1 LRLLSAAGVR
11 MESCSPVQ
19 IDLTSRTSR
28 PFGPLRGDAADA
40 ARSLIASA
48 RLAWAIEGNW
58 AEPFFLLVYLIIRP
72 LAFLGLFLAVLSIG
86 GTLNPASIGFVVVG
100 QAVFQIVGAAMQGP
114 THALLD
120 DRERYRTIRYIFA
133 TPSSL
138 LPVSIGRALVK
149 ALIAAISAVI
159 VIGVGALIGMPM
171 RAGGPDLLLLLV
183 VMALGLTSIVGLG
196 IALGAVCV
204 QLRNDAWGYP
214 QAVAGSVFLLCGAIF
229 PLDTLPRAL
238 QLIGAALPM
247 TWWIEGVRRA
257 LLGTASPGLLGEL
270 STPLLLLVLTVGTV
284 LITLAAP
291 RLFRI
296 GIDRAREKGY
306 LDRSTAS

>member
-1 LRLLSAAGVR
+1 

-86 GTLNPASIGFVVVG
+86 GALNPASIGLVVVG

-171 RAGGPDLLLLLV
+171 RAGGPDLPLLLV
-183 VMALGLTSIVGLG
+183 VMTLGLASIVGLG
-196 IALGAVCV
+196 VALGAVCV

>member
-1 LRLLSAAGVR
+1 MLT
-11 MESCSPVQ
+11 ESCSPVQ

-72 LAFLGLFLAVLSIG
+72 LAFLGLFLAVLSVG
-86 GTLNPASIGFVVVG
+86 GALDPASIGFVVVG

-149 ALIAAISAVI
+149 ALIAAIGAVI

-238 QLIGAALPM
+238 QLLGAALPM

-257 LLGTASPGLLGEL
+257 LLGTTSPGLLGEL

>member
-1 LRLLSAAGVR
+1 MR

-58 AEPFFLLVYLIIRP
+58 AEPFFLLIYLIIRP

-86 GTLNPASIGFVVVG
+86 GALNPASIGFVVVG

-171 RAGGPDLLLLLV
+171 RVGGPDLPLLLV
-183 VMALGLTSIVGLG
+183 VMTLGLASIVGLG
-196 IALGAVCV
+196 VALGAVCV

>member
-1 LRLLSAAGVR
+1 

-86 GTLNPASIGFVVVG
+86 GALNPASIGFVVVG

-171 RAGGPDLLLLLV
+171 RAGGPDLPLLLV
-183 VMALGLTSIVGLG
+183 VMTLGLASIVGLG
-196 IALGAVCV
+196 VALGAVCV

-270 STPLLLLVLTVGTV
+270 STPLLLFVLTVGTV

>member
-1 LRLLSAAGVR
+1 MLT
-11 MESCSPVQ
+11 ESCSPVQ

-86 GTLNPASIGFVVVG
+86 GALNPASIGFVVVG
-100 QAVFQIVGAAMQGP
+100 QAIFQIVGAAMQGP

-171 RAGGPDLLLLLV
+171 RAGGPDLPLLLV

-238 QLIGAALPM
+238 QLLGAALPM

-257 LLGTASPGLLGEL
+257 LLGTTSPGLLGEL
-270 STPLLLLVLTVGTV
+270 STPLLLLVLMVGTV
-284 LITLAAP
+284 LITLASP

>member
-1 LRLLSAAGVR
+1 MLT
-11 MESCSPVQ
+11 ESCSPVQ

-28 PFGPLRGDAADA
+28 PFGPLRGNAADA

-86 GTLNPASIGFVVVG
+86 GALNPASIGFVVVG
-100 QAVFQIVGAAMQGP
+100 QAIFQIVGAAMQGP

-171 RAGGPDLLLLLV
+171 RAGGPDLPLLLV
-183 VMALGLTSIVGLG
+183 VMTLGLASIVGLG
-196 IALGAVCV
+196 VALGAVCV

>member
-1 LRLLSAAGVR
+1 MLT
-11 MESCSPVQ
+11 ESCSPVQ

-86 GTLNPASIGFVVVG
+86 GALNPASIGFVVVG

-238 QLIGAALPM
+238 QLLGAALPM

-257 LLGTASPGLLGEL
+257 LLGTTSPGLLGEL

>member
-1 LRLLSAAGVR
+1 VLT
-11 MESCSPVQ
+11 ESCSPVQ

-86 GTLNPASIGFVVVG
+86 GVLDPASIGFVVVG
-100 QAVFQIVGAAMQGP
+100 QAVYQIVGAAMQGP

-171 RAGGPDLLLLLV
+171 RAGGPDLPLLLV
-183 VMALGLTSIVGLG
+183 VMTLGLASIVGLG
-196 IALGAVCV
+196 VALGAVCV

-257 LLGTASPGLLGEL
+257 LLGTASPGMLGEL

>member
-1 LRLLSAAGVR
+1 VLT
-11 MESCSPVQ
+11 ESCSPVQ

-86 GTLNPASIGFVVVG
+86 GALDPASIGFVVVG

-229 PLDTLPRAL
+229 PLDTLPEPL
-238 QLIGAALPM
+238 QFLGAALPM

-257 LLGTASPGLLGEL
+257 LLGTTSPGLLGEL
-270 STPLLLLVLTVGTV
+270 STPLLLLVLAVGTV

>member
-1 LRLLSAAGVR
+1 

-19 IDLTSRTSR
+19 IDLSSRSAR
-28 PFGPLRGDAADA
+28 PFGPLRGAAADA
-40 ARSLIASA
+40 ARSLIAAA

-58 AEPFFLLVYLIIRP
+58 AQPFYLLVYLIVRP

-86 GTLNPASIGFVVVG
+86 GSLNPASIGFVVVG
-100 QAVFQIVGAAMQGP
+100 QAIFQIVGAAMQGP

-138 LPVSIGRALVK
+138 LPVSIGRALIK
-149 ALIAAISAVI
+149 ALIAGISAVI

-171 RAGGPDLLLLLV
+171 RSGGPDLPLLFV
-183 VMALGLTSIVGLG
+183 VMTLGLTSIVGLG
-196 IALGAVCV
+196 VALGAVCV

-229 PLDTLPRAL
+229 PLDTLPAPL
-238 QLIGAALPM
+238 QAIGVLLPM

-257 LLGTASPGLLGEL
+257 ILGTASTGLLGSP
-270 STPLLLLVLTVGTV
+270 STPLLLLALALGTA
-284 LITLAAP
+284 LIALAAP

>member
-1 LRLLSAAGVR
+1 MLT
-11 MESCSPVQ
+11 ESCSPVQ

-86 GTLNPASIGFVVVG
+86 GVLDPASIGFVVVG

-238 QLIGAALPM
+238 QLLGAALPM

-257 LLGTASPGLLGEL
+257 LLGTTSPGLLGEL

>member
-1 LRLLSAAGVR
+1 
-11 MESCSPVQ
+11 
-19 IDLTSRTSR
+19 
-28 PFGPLRGDAADA
+28 
-40 ARSLIASA
+40 
-48 RLAWAIEGNW
+48 
-58 AEPFFLLVYLIIRP
+58 
-72 LAFLGLFLAVLSIG
+72 
-86 GTLNPASIGFVVVG
+86 
-100 QAVFQIVGAAMQGP
+100 MQGP

-171 RAGGPDLLLLLV
+171 RAGGPDLPLLLV
-183 VMALGLTSIVGLG
+183 VMTLGLASIVGLG
-196 IALGAVCV
+196 VALGAVCV

-257 LLGTASPGLLGEL
+257 LLGTTSPGLLGEL
-270 STPLLLLVLTVGTV
+270 STPHLLLVLTVGTV

>member
-1 LRLLSAAGVR
+1 MQTPLVIERA
-11 MESCSPVQ
+11 P
-19 IDLTSRTSR
+19 R
-28 PFGPLRGDAADA
+28 PFGPLRGVAADA
-40 ARSLIASA
+40 ARSLIAAA

-58 AEPFFLLVYLIIRP
+58 AEPFYLAVYLIVRP

-86 GTLNPASIGFVVVG
+86 GRLDPSSIGFVVVG
-100 QAVFQIVGAAMQGP
+100 QAIFQIVGAALQGP

-149 ALIAAISAVI
+149 AAISAISASI
-159 VIGVGALIGMPM
+159 VITAGALLGMPL
-171 RAGGPDLLLLLV
+171 RATGIDLPLLICVLT
-183 VMALGLTSIVGLG
+183 LGLLSVVGLG
-196 IALGAVCV
+196 VALGAICV

-229 PLDTLPRAL
+229 PLDVLPEPLRV
-238 QLIGAALPM
+238 IGTALPI

-257 LLGTASPGLLGEL
+257 LLSTVSPGALGAL
-270 STPLLLLVLTVGTV
+270 STPSLLLVLAVGTLV
-284 LITLAAP
+284 IWVAAP
-291 RLFRI
+291 RLFTA
-296 GIDRAREKGY
+296 GIDRARDKGY
-306 LDRSTAS
+306 LDRNTAS

>member
-1 LRLLSAAGVR
+1 
-11 MESCSPVQ
+11 VQ

-28 PFGPLRGDAADA
+28 PYGPLRGDAADA

-86 GTLNPASIGFVVVG
+86 GALNPTSIGFVVVG

-183 VMALGLTSIVGLG
+183 VMTLGLASIVGLG
-196 IALGAVCV
+196 VALGAVCV

-229 PLDTLPRAL
+229 PLDTLPEPLRL
-238 QLIGAALPM
+238 LGAGLPM

-257 LLGTASPGLLGEL
+257 LLGTSSPGLLGEL
-270 STPLLLLVLTVGTV
+270 STPHLLLVLSVGTV

>member
-1 LRLLSAAGVR
+1 MLT
-11 MESCSPVQ
+11 ESCSPVQ

-28 PFGPLRGDAADA
+28 PFGPLRGNAADA

-86 GTLNPASIGFVVVG
+86 GALNPASIGFVVVG
-100 QAVFQIVGAAMQGP
+100 QAVFQIVGAAMEGP

-171 RAGGPDLLLLLV
+171 RAGGPDLPLLLV

-238 QLIGAALPM
+238 QFLGAALPM

-257 LLGTASPGLLGEL
+257 LLGTTSPGLLGEL
-270 STPLLLLVLTVGTV
+270 STPLLLLVLTVGTA

>member
-1 LRLLSAAGVR
+1 LRLLSVAGVLT
-11 MESCSPVQ
+11 ESCSPVQ
-19 IDLTSRTSR
+19 IDLTSRTSW

-86 GTLNPASIGFVVVG
+86 GALNPASIGFVVVG
-100 QAVFQIVGAAMQGP
+100 QAIFQIVGAAMQGP

-159 VIGVGALIGMPM
+159 LMSRP
-171 RAGGPDLLLLLV
+171 
-183 VMALGLTSIVGLG
+183 T
-196 IALGAVCV
+196 
-204 QLRNDAWGYP
+204 
-214 QAVAGSVFLLCGAIF
+214 
-229 PLDTLPRAL
+229 
-238 QLIGAALPM
+238 
-247 TWWIEGVRRA
+247 
-257 LLGTASPGLLGEL
+257 
-270 STPLLLLVLTVGTV
+270 
-284 LITLAAP
+284 
-291 RLFRI
+291 
-296 GIDRAREKGY
+296 
-306 LDRSTAS
+306 RST

>member
-1 LRLLSAAGVR
+1 
-11 MESCSPVQ
+11 MPTESCSLVQ
-19 IDLTSRTSR
+19 IDVTSRASR

-86 GTLNPASIGFVVVG
+86 GALNPASIGFVVVG

-149 ALIAAISAVI
+149 ALIAGISAVI

-171 RAGGPDLLLLLV
+171 RTSGPDLPLLLLV
-183 VMALGLTSIVGLG
+183 MTLGLTSIVGLG
-196 IALGAVCV
+196 VALGAVCV

-229 PLDTLPRAL
+229 PLDTLPEPLRL
-238 QLIGAALPM
+238 LGGALPM

-257 LLGTASPGLLGEL
+257 LLGTTSPGLLGVL
-270 STPLLLLVLTVGTV
+270 STPLLLLVLTAGTV

>member
-1 LRLLSAAGVR
+1 

-28 PFGPLRGDAADA
+28 AFGPLRGDAADA

-159 VIGVGALIGMPM
+159 VIVVGALIGMPM
-171 RAGGPDLLLLLV
+171 RAGGPDLPLLLV
-183 VMALGLTSIVGLG
+183 VMTLGLASIVGLG
-196 IALGAVCV
+196 VALGAVCV

-291 RLFRI
+291 RLFTI

>member
-1 LRLLSAAGVR
+1 

-28 PFGPLRGDAADA
+28 AFGPLRGDAADA

-72 LAFLGLFLAVLSIG
+72 LAFLGLFLAVLSVG
-86 GTLNPASIGFVVVG
+86 GALNPASIGFVVVG

-171 RAGGPDLLLLLV
+171 RAGGPDLPLLLV
-183 VMALGLTSIVGLG
+183 AMALGLASIVGLG
-196 IALGAVCV
+196 VALGAVCV

-229 PLDTLPRAL
+229 PLDTLPGAL
-238 QLIGAALPM
+238 QLLGAALPM

-257 LLGTASPGLLGEL
+257 LLGTASPGLLGEF
-270 STPLLLLVLTVGTV
+270 STPHLLLVLTAGTA

-291 RLFRI
+291 QLFRI

>member
-1 LRLLSAAGVR
+1 
-11 MESCSPVQ
+11 MQTDSPYTRRP
-19 IDLTSRTSR
+19 TSL
-28 PFGPLRGDAADA
+28 GPLRGSAADDV
-40 ARSLIASA
+40 RSLVASA

-58 AEPFFLLVYLIIRP
+58 AEPLYLTVYLVIRP

-86 GTLNPASIGFVVVG
+86 GSLNPASIGFVVVG
-100 QAVFQIVGAAMQGP
+100 QAVFQIVGAALQGP

-138 LPVSIGRALVK
+138 LPVSVGRALVK
-149 ALIAAISAVI
+149 AAIAGISATI
-159 VIGVGALIGMPM
+159 VIGVGAILGMPL
-171 RAGGPDLLLLLV
+171 RSGGIDLILLTV
-183 VMALGLTSIVGLG
+183 VMLLGLLSIVGIG

-229 PLDTLPRAL
+229 PLDTLPAPLQAL
-238 QLIGAALPM
+238 GAALPI

-257 LLGTASPGLLGEL
+257 ILGTTSPGLLGTLATSE
-270 STPLLLLVLTVGTV
+270 LLLALLVGTLV
-284 LITLAAP
+284 ILAVTP
-291 RLFRI
+291 RLFKL
-296 GIDRAREKGY
+296 GIDRARDKGY
-306 LDRSTAS
+306 LDRNTAS

>member
-1 LRLLSAAGVR
+1 MLT
-11 MESCSPVQ
+11 ESCSPVQ

-86 GTLNPASIGFVVVG
+86 GALDPASIGFVVVG

-238 QLIGAALPM
+238 QLLGAALPM

-257 LLGTASPGLLGEL
+257 LLGTTSPGLLGEL

>member
-1 LRLLSAAGVR
+1 MLT
-11 MESCSPVQ
+11 ESCSPVQ

-86 GTLNPASIGFVVVG
+86 GALDPASIGFVVVG

-238 QLIGAALPM
+238 QLLGAALPM

-257 LLGTASPGLLGEL
+257 LLGTTSPGLLGEL

-306 LDRSTAS
+306 VDRSTAS

>member
-1 LRLLSAAGVR
+1 MR

-86 GTLNPASIGFVVVG
+86 GALNPASIGFVVVG

-171 RAGGPDLLLLLV
+171 RAGGPDLPLLLV
-183 VMALGLTSIVGLG
+183 VMALGLASIVGLG
-196 IALGAVCV
+196 VALGAVCV

-229 PLDTLPRAL
+229 PLDTLPGAL
-238 QLIGAALPM
+238 QLLGAALPM

-257 LLGTASPGLLGEL
+257 LLGTASPGLLGEF
-270 STPLLLLVLTVGTV
+270 STPHLLLVLTAGTV

-291 RLFRI
+291 QLFRI

>member
-1 LRLLSAAGVR
+1 MR

-86 GTLNPASIGFVVVG
+86 GALNPASIGFVVVG

-159 VIGVGALIGMPM
+159 VIGVGALIGIPM
-171 RAGGPDLLLLLV
+171 RVGGPDLPLLLV
-183 VMALGLTSIVGLG
+183 VMTLGLASIVGLG
-196 IALGAVCV
+196 VALGAVCV

>member
-1 LRLLSAAGVR
+1 

-86 GTLNPASIGFVVVG
+86 GALNPASIGFVVVG

-171 RAGGPDLLLLLV
+171 RAGGPDLPLLLV
-183 VMALGLTSIVGLG
+183 AMALGLASIVGLG
-196 IALGAVCV
+196 VALGAVCV

-229 PLDTLPRAL
+229 PLDTLPGAL
-238 QLIGAALPM
+238 QLLGAALPM

-257 LLGTASPGLLGEL
+257 LLGTASPGLLGEF
-270 STPLLLLVLTVGTV
+270 STPHLLLVLTAGTA

-291 RLFRI
+291 QLFRI

>member
-1 LRLLSAAGVR
+1 ML
-11 MESCSPVQ
+11 
-19 IDLTSRTSR
+19 
-28 PFGPLRGDAADA
+28 F
-40 ARSLIASA
+40 RS
-48 RLAWAIEGNW
+48 
-58 AEPFFLLVYLIIRP
+58 
-72 LAFLGLFLAVLSIG
+72 
-86 GTLNPASIGFVVVG
+86 VG
-100 QAVFQIVGAAMQGP
+100 QAIFQIVGAAMQGP

-138 LPVSIGRALVK
+138 LPVSIGRALIK
-149 ALIAAISAVI
+149 ALIAGISAVI

-171 RAGGPDLLLLLV
+171 RSDGPDLPLLFV
-183 VMALGLTSIVGLG
+183 VMTFGLTSIVGLG
-196 IALGAVCV
+196 VALGAVCV

-229 PLDTLPRAL
+229 PLDTLPAPL
-238 QLIGAALPM
+238 QAIGVLLPM

-257 LLGTASPGLLGEL
+257 ILGTASTGLLGSP
-270 STPLLLLVLTVGTV
+270 STPLLLLALALGTA
-284 LITLAAP
+284 LIALAAP

>member
-1 LRLLSAAGVR
+1 

-86 GTLNPASIGFVVVG
+86 GALNPASIGFVVVG

-171 RAGGPDLLLLLV
+171 HAGGPDLPLLLV
-183 VMALGLTSIVGLG
+183 VMTLGLASIVGLG
-196 IALGAVCV
+196 VALGAVCV

>member
-1 LRLLSAAGVR
+1 VR

-28 PFGPLRGDAADA
+28 PFGPLRGNAADA

-86 GTLNPASIGFVVVG
+86 GALNPASIGFVVVG

-171 RAGGPDLLLLLV
+171 RAGGPDLPLLLV
-183 VMALGLTSIVGLG
+183 VMTLGLASIVGLG
-196 IALGAVCV
+196 VALGAVCV

-257 LLGTASPGLLGEL
+257 LLGTTSPGLLGEL
-270 STPLLLLVLTVGTV
+270 STPHLLLVLTVGTV

>member
-1 LRLLSAAGVR
+1 MR

-28 PFGPLRGDAADA
+28 AFGPLRGDAADA

-72 LAFLGLFLAVLSIG
+72 LAFLGLFLAVLSVG
-86 GTLNPASIGFVVVG
+86 GALNPASIGFVVVG

-171 RAGGPDLLLLLV
+171 RAGGPDLPLLLV
-183 VMALGLTSIVGLG
+183 AMALGLASIVGLG
-196 IALGAVCV
+196 VALGAVCV

-229 PLDTLPRAL
+229 PLDTLPGAL
-238 QLIGAALPM
+238 QLLGAALPM

-257 LLGTASPGLLGEL
+257 LLGTASPGLLGEF
-270 STPLLLLVLTVGTV
+270 STPHLLLVLTAGTV

-291 RLFRI
+291 QLFRI

>member
-1 LRLLSAAGVR
+1 

-28 PFGPLRGDAADA
+28 AFGPLRGDAADA

-72 LAFLGLFLAVLSIG
+72 LAFLGLFLAVLSVG
-86 GTLNPASIGFVVVG
+86 GALNPASIGFVVVG

-171 RAGGPDLLLLLV
+171 RAGGPDLPLLLV
-183 VMALGLTSIVGLG
+183 VMALGLASIVGLG
-196 IALGAVCV
+196 VALGAVCV

-229 PLDTLPRAL
+229 PLDTLPGAL
-238 QLIGAALPM
+238 QLLGAALPM

-257 LLGTASPGLLGEL
+257 LLGTASPGLLGEF
-270 STPLLLLVLTVGTV
+270 STPHLLLVLTAGTV

-291 RLFRI
+291 QLFRI

>member
-1 LRLLSAAGVR
+1 

-28 PFGPLRGDAADA
+28 PFGPLRGNAADA

-86 GTLNPASIGFVVVG
+86 GALNPASIGFVVVG
-100 QAVFQIVGAAMQGP
+100 QAIFQIVGAAMQGP

-159 VIGVGALIGMPM
+159 VISVGALIGMPM
-171 RAGGPDLLLLLV
+171 RAGGPDLPLLLV
-183 VMALGLTSIVGLG
+183 VMTLGLASIVGLG
-196 IALGAVCV
+196 VALGAVCV

-238 QLIGAALPM
+238 QLIGASLPM

-284 LITLAAP
+284 LITFAAP

>member
-1 LRLLSAAGVR
+1 
-11 MESCSPVQ
+11 MESCLPVQ

-86 GTLNPASIGFVVVG
+86 GVLNPASIGFVVVG

-149 ALIAAISAVI
+149 ALIAATSAVI
-159 VIGVGALIGMPM
+159 VVGVGALIGMPM

-229 PLDTLPRAL
+229 PLDTLPRVL
-238 QLIGAALPM
+238 QLLGAALPI

-257 LLGTASPGLLGEL
+257 LLGTTSPGLLGEL
-270 STPLLLLVLTVGTV
+270 STSLLLLVLTVGTV

>member
-1 LRLLSAAGVR
+1 MG
-11 MESCSPVQ
+11 SCSPVQ
-19 IDLTSRTSR
+19 IDLPSRTSR

-86 GTLNPASIGFVVVG
+86 GALNPASIGFVVVG

-171 RAGGPDLLLLLV
+171 RAGGPDLPLLLV
-183 VMALGLTSIVGLG
+183 VMTLGLASIVGLG
-196 IALGAVCV
+196 VALGAVCV

-229 PLDTLPRAL
+229 PLDTLPEPL
-238 QLIGAALPM
+238 QLLGAALPM

-270 STPLLLLVLTVGTV
+270 STPLLLLVLAVGTV

>member
-1 LRLLSAAGVR
+1 

-28 PFGPLRGDAADA
+28 AFGPLRGDAADA

-171 RAGGPDLLLLLV
+171 RAGGPDLPLLLV
-183 VMALGLTSIVGLG
+183 VMTLGLASIVGLG
-196 IALGAVCV
+196 VALGAVCV

-291 RLFRI
+291 RLFTI

>member
-1 LRLLSAAGVR
+1 MQ

-28 PFGPLRGDAADA
+28 PFGPLRGNAADA

-86 GTLNPASIGFVVVG
+86 GALNPASIGFVVVG
-100 QAVFQIVGAAMQGP
+100 QAIFQIVGAAMQGP

-159 VIGVGALIGMPM
+159 VISVGALIGMPM
-171 RAGGPDLLLLLV
+171 RAGGPDLPLLLV
-183 VMALGLTSIVGLG
+183 VMTLGLASIVGLG
-196 IALGAVCV
+196 VALGAVCV

-238 QLIGAALPM
+238 QLIGASLPM

-284 LITLAAP
+284 LITFAAP

>member
-1 LRLLSAAGVR
+1 VGVLT
-11 MESCSPVQ
+11 ESCSPVQ

-72 LAFLGLFLAVLSIG
+72 LAFLGLFLAVISIG
-86 GTLNPASIGFVVVG
+86 GALDPASIGFVVVG

-171 RAGGPDLLLLLV
+171 RAGGPDLPLLLV
-183 VMALGLTSIVGLG
+183 VMTLGLASIVGLG
-196 IALGAVCV
+196 VALGAVCV

-257 LLGTASPGLLGEL
+257 LLGTASPGMLGEL